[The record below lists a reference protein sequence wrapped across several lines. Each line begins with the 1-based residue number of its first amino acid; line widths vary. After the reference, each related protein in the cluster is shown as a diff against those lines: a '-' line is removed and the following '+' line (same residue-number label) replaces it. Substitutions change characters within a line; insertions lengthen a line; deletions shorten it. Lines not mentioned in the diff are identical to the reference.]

1 MALSTIAGELGGG
14 ILVTCILSEG
24 APTVN
29 ARAYNKGNARLPVT
43 TWAAEVYQGDVVALS
58 NETLNTYVA
67 TYGLPVVEAPVN
79 GETLVFGQ
87 VMTEPVLVKAPP
99 TTVAGDSWTKQIAGQ
114 YYRIATIECWIA
126 HSIQKARVLTT
137 DTAAIVPGVGA
148 TVQVDISASYTN
160 HTLTV
165 NDTAANGVGC
175 VPLHYLAK
183 LGAGDYNIL
192 LAITGFMIAQT

>member
-1 MALSTIAGELGGG
+1 
-14 ILVTCILSEG
+14 
-24 APTVN
+24 
-29 ARAYNKGNARLPVT
+29 
-43 TWAAEVYQGDVVALS
+43 
-58 NETLNTYVA
+58 
-67 TYGLPVVEAPVN
+67 
-79 GETLVFGQ
+79 
-87 VMTEPVLVKAPP
+87 MTEPVLVKAPP

-183 LGAGDYNIL
+183 LGAGDFNIL